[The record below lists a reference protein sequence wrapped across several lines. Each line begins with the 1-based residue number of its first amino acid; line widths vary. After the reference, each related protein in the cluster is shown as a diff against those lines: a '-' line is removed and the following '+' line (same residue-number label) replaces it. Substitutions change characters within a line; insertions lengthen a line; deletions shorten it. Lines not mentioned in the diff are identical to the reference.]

1 MSALQATG
9 SFETASIIAYSLV
22 DGTRK
27 VVHRSGYHGR
37 YVRSG
42 HLLYVR
48 EGSIFAAPFDVEKLE
63 VIGRAVPALQ
73 GVSTNANNGG
83 AHFSVS
89 DQGTLV
95 YLPGEGQL
103 TRAPIRWIDR
113 TAKTEMLRST
123 VSDWSNPSF
132 APDGTRLA
140 VDINDGT
147 QTDVWVYEWSRDTL
161 TRLTF
166 DQANDARPIWS
177 PTGKYIVYGS
187 QRDGGVSNLYLQRAD
202 GTGDVVRLTEN
213 RNAQFASSWH
223 PSGKYLAYFETV
235 PGKATDLMILPLEG
249 DEATGWKPGKPQVFL
264 SERFTE
270 SSGMFSPDGRWIA
283 YMSNESGRNDIYVR
297 PFPGPGGKWQIS
309 TNAADDP
316 TWSRTSR
323 DLYFVNTA
331 DFRIMDVPY
340 QVDGDSF
347 RADKP
352 VVWIDTRVGIRPR
365 PPSRDLDLH
374 PDGKRFAIASTD
386 EEPRA
391 VQNRLVFVFNFFD
404 ELRRVAPAKTAN

>member
-1 MSALQATG
+1 
-9 SFETASIIAYSLV
+9 
-22 DGTRK
+22 
-27 VVHRSGYHGR
+27 
-37 YVRSG
+37 
-42 HLLYVR
+42 
-48 EGSIFAAPFDVEKLE
+48 
-63 VIGRAVPALQ
+63 
-73 GVSTNANNGG
+73 
-83 AHFSVS
+83 
-89 DQGTLV
+89 V
-95 YLPGEGQL
+95 YQ
-103 TRAPIRWIDR
+103 
-113 TAKTEMLRST
+113 
-123 VSDWSNPSF
+123 
-132 APDGTRLA
+132 
-140 VDINDGT
+140 
-147 QTDVWVYEWSRDTL
+147 WSRDTL

-297 PFPGPGGKWQIS
+297 PYPGPGGKWQIS

-352 VVWIDTRVGIRPR
+352 VIWIDTRVGIRPR